1 MGLTKRRDSYYVEF
15 RVIESEDGKSWSL
28 ASGVP
33 GAKKKRWKVG
43 CLNKTIAREMEATI
57 KTRLL
62 LGHEKTEQ
70 AKPIL
75 FKEWATAY
83 LQLESVKTL
92 RSYQDRVE
100 IMERQL
106 IPFFG
111 TKVLTEIRPQD
122 VETFRAQ
129 RKKKDGTKPS
139 IQTVNNDHIV
149 LKHCLNVAI
158 RRGLLQV
165 NPATR
170 VPLPD
175 PQNERDR
182 VLTEEEWSNLYQVAK
197 PHLRPVLLTAYQL
210 GQRLSEI
217 VGLTWDRIDLKRGF
231 ITLRSQDTKTKKP
244 RQVPMTPDV
253 KAMLHRL
260 AKIRSLSTRH
270 VFLYNRQP
278 LRDFRTAFRT
288 ALTDAGLSDFRFHD
302 LRHCA
307 ATNLRRAGIDTTT
320 AMQIVGHTSPQM
332 WKRYNQIR
340 EEDLTQAANKLGKYL
355 QENTPGTL
363 DPKAESL

>member
-28 ASGVP
+28 ASGIP

-43 CLNKTIAREMEATI
+43 GLNKTIAREMESAI

-75 FKEWATAY
+75 FRNWAKAY
-83 LQLESVKTL
+83 LDLESIKTL
-92 RSYQDRVE
+92 RSYQDRLE
-100 IMERQL
+100 IVERQL
-106 IPFFG
+106 VPFFG
-111 TKVLTEIRPQD
+111 GKVLTEIRPHD
-122 VETFRAQ
+122 VEVFRAQ
-129 RKKKDGTKPS
+129 RKKKDGSKPS

-165 NPATR
+165 NPASR
-170 VPLPD
+170 IPLPD
-175 PQNERDR
+175 LRNARDR
-182 VLTEEEWSNLYQVAK
+182 VLTEEEWSKLYQAAT

-217 VGLTWDRIDLKRGF
+217 VGLTWDR
-231 ITLRSQDTKTKKP
+231 
-244 RQVPMTPDV
+244 
-253 KAMLHRL
+253 
-260 AKIRSLSTRH
+260 
-270 VFLYNRQP
+270 NRQP

-288 ALTDAGLSDFRFHD
+288 ALTEAGLSDFRFHD

-320 AMQIVGHTSPQM
+320 AMQIVGHASPQM